1 MMKANKVMCILMYFD
16 NITWLKSDLDYEMMI
31 CIKYSI
37 YLQPICVGIQE
48 KETSEPVVE
57 VP

>member
-1 MMKANKVMCILMYFD
+1 MV
-16 NITWLKSDLDYEMMI
+16 KSDLDYEMMI

-48 KETSEPVVE
+48 KETSEQVVE